1 VCVQTQQFVVEDLR
15 GTGGYRSAMEV
26 EEARFVASAQ
36 QVSRPTGRGGGI
48 TGLIMN
54 ENWLRI
60 PYVSVHLSK
69 CPTRARQAPALLPSA
84 PPAEAVDMEREGAA
98 LVRTSTLPVAHTKA
112 IQELKNLKLI

>member
-1 VCVQTQQFVVEDLR
+1 
-15 GTGGYRSAMEV
+15 
-26 EEARFVASAQ
+26 
-36 QVSRPTGRGGGI
+36 
-48 TGLIMN
+48 
-54 ENWLRI
+54 
-60 PYVSVHLSK
+60 LSK